1 MEEKLQ
7 KPNRVRFSKSDSK
20 YYQKHQ
26 IITLYNLLSN
36 LLLDIIREQDK
47 KQVKEQVVRREYCTR
62 HYQSVWKT

>member
-7 KPNRVRFSKSDSK
+7 KSNRVRFSKSDLK

-26 IITLYNLLSN
+26 IITRYNLLSD

-47 KQVKEQVVRREYCTR
+47 KQVKEQVVRREHCTW
-62 HYQSVWKT
+62 HYQSMWKT